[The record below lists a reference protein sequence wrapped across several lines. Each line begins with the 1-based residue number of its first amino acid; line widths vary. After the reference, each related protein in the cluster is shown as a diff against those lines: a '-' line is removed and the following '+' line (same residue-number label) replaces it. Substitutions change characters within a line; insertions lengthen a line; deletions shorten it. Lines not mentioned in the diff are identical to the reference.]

1 MAVVTIVCAG
11 VIGVSWSRLFGAA
24 GWEVRVSDPR
34 PGLEP
39 LGWQEPPGDT
49 A

>member
-1 MAVVTIVCAG
+1 MAVVTIVCRRRDRCLL
-11 VIGVSWSRLFGAA
+11 VPVVRAA
-24 GWEVRVSDPR
+24 YWEVRVSDPR